1 MEMIWTLRIRC
12 QKNLMSFH
20 FQSVLT
26 NNYFCELVKE
36 AFLKLSKYLSH
47 PNKAKGHSMSYIQSS
62 VMRVR
67 SDTFGDPIFQKGLQ
81 N

>member
-12 QKNLMSFH
+12 QKNLMSFR

-47 PNKAKGHSMSYIQSS
+47 SNKGHTYYLGAVHKLRRLKIGNFWTPPPLSCLFTM
-62 VMRVR
+62 
-67 SDTFGDPIFQKGLQ
+67 
-81 N
+81 